1 MIRQKFYICD
11 VCGDERGRKRQGVR
25 GALCDR
31 HAPSKVRKA
40 THDDPEVAAGA
51 RALGCAVKG
60 KRGKLNGRSWLHEC
74 DGPVEAHHIKSRGA
88 GGKNEGN
95 TVGLCRRAHD
105 QLHTMG
111 SKSFPL
117 AYSINL
123 WEMAS

>member
-1 MIRQKFYICD
+1 MIRTKFAPCTE
-11 VCGDERGRKRQGVR
+11 CGDERGRKRMGVR
-25 GALCDR
+25 GPKCDR

-40 THDDPEVAAGA
+40 THDDPEVAAAA

-60 KRGKLNGRSWLHEC
+60 RVGKLNGKSWLHVC
-74 DGPVEAHHIKSRGA
+74 DGPIDPHHIKSRGA

-105 QLHTMG
+105 QFHTMG
-111 SKSFPL
+111 AKSFPL
-117 AYSINL
+117 AYNINL